1 MILKDYDVT
10 VLIADYDHIGK
21 KKIRERYPECTY
33 INVPE
38 YKRNLSISR
47 VRSHIIF
54 GKEVGKRLKSLRP
67 DLIFLQLP
75 PNNSAWYC
83 TQYKKLHP
91 ETKYYIDLI
100 DLWPESLPLKGAD
113 KTLIVK
119 YWKSVRDNSL
129 PAADHVFTECA
140 LYRKKLAKVLNREK
154 TSVLYLYKKQT
165 EEGHKLVNQKIKKRR
180 IHSDKLSFAY
190 LGSINNI
197 VDMEGILKV
206 LKGITARGISTSI
219 HIVGD
224 GEGRNRFLKTL
235 KAAGVKVY
243 FYGAV
248 FDQMRKIK
256 ILGNCDFAFNMM
268 KESVLVGLT
277 IKSID
282 YFSMGLPII
291 NNIKGDTWEIV
302 RRYGAG
308 VNVDDPEYA
317 WESILDCDAGDVSQK
332 AYALYLKVFTEDRFK
347 KCLKEA
353 MRL

>member
-1 MILKDYDVT
+1 M
-10 VLIADYDHIGK
+10 
-21 KKIRERYPECTY
+21 
-33 INVPE
+33 
-38 YKRNLSISR
+38 
-47 VRSHIIF
+47 
-54 GKEVGKRLKSLRP
+54 
-67 DLIFLQLP
+67 
-75 PNNSAWYC
+75 
-83 TQYKKLHP
+83 
-91 ETKYYIDLI
+91 
-100 DLWPESLPLKGAD
+100 
-113 KTLIVK
+113 
-119 YWKSVRDNSL
+119 
-129 PAADHVFTECA
+129 
-140 LYRKKLAKVLNREK
+140 
-154 TSVLYLYKKQT
+154 
-165 EEGHKLVNQKIKKRR
+165 
-180 IHSDKLSFAY
+180 
-190 LGSINNI
+190 
-197 VDMEGILKV
+197 
-206 LKGITARGISTSI
+206 
-219 HIVGD
+219 
-224 GEGRNRFLKTL
+224 
-235 KAAGVKVY
+235 Y

-317 WESILDCDAGDVSQK
+317 WESILDCDAGDISQK